1 MGSRV
6 YEIEV
11 KSYNGIWERSWTDS
25 ETNQSVI
32 YRSKRDAK
40 KAIKELIEEEQ
51 VAFDNGF
58 IQEPYFKCDYRVVRT
73 DNAKE

>member
-11 KSYNGIWERSWTDS
+11 KTYNGIWERSWTDS

-40 KAIKELIEEEQ
+40 KAIQELIDEEQ
-51 VAFDNGF
+51 VAFDKGF
-58 IQEPYFKCDYRVVRT
+58 IQEPYFKTDYRVVRT

>member
-11 KSYNGIWERSWTDS
+11 KSYNGTWERSWTDS

-40 KAIKELIEEEQ
+40 KAIKELIEEEHSDHQ
-51 VAFDNGF
+51 VL
-58 IQEPYFKCDYRVVRT
+58 
-73 DNAKE
+73 